1 LGKPRPAGGAV
12 APNSDFAVEHRL
24 DGFGN
29 QALKNGV
36 SDDFLAK
43 VIRYALN
50 HHPRKT
56 LNWLTSTQGLSGIF
70 NVALRG

>member
-1 LGKPRPAGGAV
+1 
-12 APNSDFAVEHRL
+12 L

-29 QALKNGV
+29 QALRNGV

-56 LNWLTSTQGLSGIF
+56 LNWLTPTQGLSGIF
-70 NVALRG
+70 NVLLWV